1 MNLKN
6 SRNNIT
12 MKDKLEKYLLIGVG
26 VLVVGYLLWKKYKP
40 KKCVKWTQNVCATAP
55 CNQTCVEYK

>member
-1 MNLKN
+1 MKN
-6 SRNNIT
+6 KN
-12 MKDKLEKYLLIGVG
+12 LLIGAG

-55 CNQTCVEYK
+55 CNQTCKEYK